1 MWQEQQHDLSHM
13 FGFSIKY
20 WAMYVVHLEPEVNKE
35 GIVSRLALCEVPVK
49 FTCRHRTFRCENQER
64 YCAKN

>member
-1 MWQEQQHDLSHM
+1 MWQEQQHDLSHT

-35 GIVSRLALCEVPVK
+35 GIVS
-49 FTCRHRTFRCENQER
+49 
-64 YCAKN
+64 